1 MDNLKNVIAAIS
13 LSLAVIVFYTLFFS
27 NPNQESDNLSKKE
40 NKTLIENSETPTI
53 EEKIEVKKI
62 SRDEAMNSSERIY
75 FENNFVKG
83 SINLKG
89 GEIDDFEFKYY
100 DETLNSKDKIK
111 LLNPNRRPCF

>member
-1 MDNLKNVIAAIS
+1 
-13 LSLAVIVFYTLFFS
+13 
-27 NPNQESDNLSKKE
+27 
-40 NKTLIENSETPTI
+40 
-53 EEKIEVKKI
+53 
-62 SRDEAMNSSERIY
+62 MNSSERIY

-111 LLNPNRRPCF
+111 LLNPMSTEEGYALYTGWTTNSDISLPDINSIWKVEGNNNLTPNNPIKITYKNDPRVLYLRN